1 MDYVCISLNKENSN
15 KISSVLENDKDFT
28 YHQPCISCDI
38 LSKILNS
45 FDITIPELMKYA
57 IN

>member
-45 FDITIPELMKYA
+45 FDITIPE
-57 IN
+57 